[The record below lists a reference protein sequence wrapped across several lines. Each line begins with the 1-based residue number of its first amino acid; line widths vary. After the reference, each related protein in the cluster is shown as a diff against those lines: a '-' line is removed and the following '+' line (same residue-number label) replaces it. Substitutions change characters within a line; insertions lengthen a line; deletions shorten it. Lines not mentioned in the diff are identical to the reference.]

1 MISNESFSAMILVA
15 LVLGSTALSA
25 QANQIVLW
33 NKLGSEKE
41 ILNSE
46 IGLNGNIVGGNFT
59 YEPGQFGNGFVRQST
74 GDQYVTFSFSPPTS
88 NQLMERG
95 TVELWIASKVPAPVP
110 YDYGVFGLVNAPYG
124 PSMGPDGIM
133 LFWGDGVTGRGLMGN
148 IHIDNGSTQFFT
160 QWEANQF
167 VAVPGVPFHVAMTWD
182 VDGIDDST
190 DTLRVYR
197 DGALIGNSTETW
209 EAAGHQF
216 SPIMLGWSPDSE
228 GFNKFITDNIVVRDY
243 AKSNFDDRFIEVPSI
258 PEPEIYAMLLAGL
271 GLLGFMAR
279 RRKQNA

>member
-15 LVLGSTALSA
+15 LCIGSTALSA
-25 QANQIVLW
+25 QANQNRVVEQA
-33 NKLGSEKE
+33 GSEKE
-41 ILNSE
+41 ILNSDRTQRQYR
-46 IGLNGNIVGGNFT
+46 GRQFHANSLGR
-59 YEPGQFGNGFVRQST
+59 FGNGSVRQST

-167 VAVPGVPFHVAMTWD
+167 VAVPGVPSRR
-182 VDGIDDST
+182 DD
-190 DTLRVYR
+190 
-197 DGALIGNSTETW
+197 
-209 EAAGHQF
+209 
-216 SPIMLGWSPDSE
+216 LG
-228 GFNKFITDNIVVRDY
+228 
-243 AKSNFDDRFIEVPSI
+243 
-258 PEPEIYAMLLAGL
+258 
-271 GLLGFMAR
+271 R
-279 RRKQNA
+279 RWY